1 MNKITARDIATAL
14 GGGKEVKQSETRWN
28 TICPAHNDKGPSLT
42 VSEGNGGRLLV
53 KCHAGC
59 SQQSVIDALRDK
71 DLWPKKSNTK
81 TWRVLKYVPEGTI
94 PPNDMKHYKLGA
106 PSHKWEYKDYNG
118 KTVGYIYRF
127 DKPEGGKEL
136 MPLAYCQA
144 DEDGSRQFRWKSF
157 DKPRPLYGEYLLK
170 GNQKPVLI
178 VEGEKTKDAA
188 EKLFPDLVVISW
200 PGGGNAAKFAN
211 WEVLKDRVV
220 TIWPDADEPGI
231 KCATNI
237 AEILIAAKAKEVKTV
252 FPPEGLP
259 KGWDLADEVPEDV
272 KLDIQL
278 AYQTAVSFEPS
289 GDMKIDEMNRNYAL
303 TILGDKAVII
313 WERWDEAKKRF
324 VPHYVGKQAVKDHL
338 ANQFVP
344 AGRKEVPLFD
354 YWMTH
359 PARKTYDGV
368 VFEPGLETP
377 KYFNL
382 WRDFTV
388 APDNTGDWSML
399 KEHIMQNIVHGD
411 ESQYNWIMAWFAQM
425 LQDPRNKPGTSI
437 TIKGKQ
443 GTGKTIIGDM
453 VGYLIRDNYV
463 LVDQAEQ
470 VTGKFNSH
478 MGHSLLLQADEGF
491 FGGDPRITGRLKS
504 LVTSNTNRIEPKGK
518 DSFEINNY
526 IRFMI
531 TSNERW
537 VVPAAFEERRFAVF
551 NASDDR
557 MQDRSYFK
565 AMTQQM
571 QSGGYEGLL
580 HDLLNWDLST
590 TDVGVIPETLALAE
604 QKEQSLDTVARFWF
618 ERLES
623 AEITQSK
630 NEWPVHVGCEELYEA
645 YIRRCM
651 QWGIPRRQSAH
662 MFTTELGDLTEGGF
676 EKERARISVPDDRG
690 YTQEKVQWCY
700 KLPAVDKCRKM
711 FETALGNRVE
721 WPLID
726 TKSSPEKTDDIPF

>member
-1 MNKITARDIATAL
+1 MQKFTARDIATAL

-42 VSEGNGGRLLV
+42 VSEGQGGRLLV

-59 SQQSVIDALRDK
+59 SQQSVIDALKDR
-71 DLWPKKSNTK
+71 DLWPKKTTK
-81 TWRVLKYVPEGTI
+81 TWKVLRHVPDGTT
-94 PPNDMKHYKLGA
+94 PPADMKHYKLGQ
-106 PSHKWEYKDYNG
+106 PSFRWEYKDYYG

-127 DKPEGGKEL
+127 DKEGGGKEL
-136 MPLAYCQA
+136 MPLVYCQA

-157 DKPRPLYGEYLLK
+157 DKPRPLYGEHLLK
-170 GNQKPVLI
+170 GNKKPVLI
-178 VEGEKTKDAA
+178 VEGEKTADAA
-188 EKLFPDLVVISW
+188 AKIFPDLIIITW
-200 PGGGNAAKFAN
+200 PGGGNAARFAN
-211 WEVLKDRVV
+211 WEVLKERQV
-220 TIWPDADEPGI
+220 TIWPDADEPGL
-231 KCATNI
+231 KAAANI
-237 AEILIAAKAKEVKTV
+237 AEILVDVGASEVRTI

-259 KGWDLADEVPEDV
+259 KGWDLADEVPDDI
-272 KLDIQL
+272 KLDRQL
-278 AYQTAVSFEPS
+278 AYQTAVSFQPS
-289 GDMKIDEMNRNYAL
+289 GDVKIDEMNRRYAL

-313 WERWDEAKKRF
+313 WERWDEAKKRYL
-324 VPHYVGKQAVKDHL
+324 PHYVGKQAVKDHL
-338 ANQFVP
+338 ANQFV
-344 AGRKEVPLFD
+344 ASGRKEVPLFD

-388 APDNTGDWSML
+388 APDPTGDWSML
-399 KEHIMQNIVHGD
+399 REHITQNIVHGD
-411 ESQYNWIMAWFAQM
+411 ESQFNWIMAWFAQM

-443 GTGKTIIGDM
+443 GTGKTIVGDM

-463 LVDQAEQ
+463 LVDQPDQ

-557 MQDRSYFK
+557 MQDRAYFK
-565 AMTQQM
+565 EMTRQM
-571 QSGGYEGLL
+571 HDGGYEGLL

-590 TDVGVIPETLALAE
+590 VDVGVIPDTLALVE

-618 ERLES
+618 ERLETG
-623 AEITQSK
+623 EVTPTK
-630 NEWPVHVGCEELYEA
+630 NKWPEHVGCEELYDA
-645 YIRRCM
+645 YIRRCI
-651 QWGIPRRQSAH
+651 QWGVPRRQSNHIFA
-662 MFTTELGDLTEGGF
+662 TELAELTGGGF
-676 EKERARISVPDDRG
+676 EKERATVTTIDDRG
-690 YTQEKVQWCY
+690 YSTERKSWCY
-700 KLPAVDKCRKM
+700 KLPKIHACRKM
-711 FETALGNRVE
+711 FEDTIGHRVD

-726 TKSSPEKTDDIPF
+726 TPKSPEDDSEIPF